1 MMLDVVDIISFVYKE
16 VRVEYI
22 MGLSI
27 ACL

>member
-1 MMLDVVDIISFVYKE
+1 MMLDVVDIIGFVYKE
-16 VRVEYI
+16 VCVEYI